1 MRRIVGAWCLVAWLG
16 FALLPWNAIGGGG
29 FFAFQWFSQ
38 YPRGLASAPALVQ
51 LLWHGRLW
59 FLPLF
64 LVLLAPLALLLLPA
78 TGAAARHRA
87 ALPLIAIGGSGL
99 LCIAAIALA
108 IDINGWAWK
117 PLARVFGEL
126 PRRQQGLGYGALFV
140 IAACLMLLCQGLAQ
154 RGWVKGDAF
163 VAGSIGMSVAL
174 VSLFTIYPLARMF
187 LHAFLDTSGNL
198 SLAALLTRV
207 ASSKIWGYG
216 GIVWNTLQLGLMTAC
231 SATLLALCFVLI
243 VTRTQFRARRLISVL
258 SILPMITPPFVIGL
272 ALILLFGRSGA
283 INALLEWGFDIRPSR
298 WIYGLPGVWLAQT
311 LALTP
316 VAFLV
321 LLGIA
326 EGISPTLEEAAQT
339 LRASPMHTF
348 TTITLPLMTPGIT
361 NAFLIAFIESLADF
375 GNPLLLGGNLDVL
388 STSIYFAV
396 VGVQQDPGR
405 ASVLAAILLSFS
417 LGLFVIQRRLLARRS
432 FVTVA
437 GKGDGGLRAPLPRLV
452 VGAASG
458 LALPWAALAVVIY
471 VMIFMGGFFEK
482 WGLNH
487 ALTMRHYVTAFGVT
501 LENGRLL
508 WSGGAWSSFF
518 TTVTIALI
526 AAPLTALFGLTVA
539 YLLDRQRFAGKRAF
553 EFMAMLNF
561 AVPGTVV
568 GIAYIIAFNTPPIEL
583 AGTGLILV
591 FCFVFRDMTTSMRA
605 GLAALSQIDPSLDEA
620 SATLRAGTFTTIRR
634 VVLPLIRPAVV
645 AALIYSFVSAMTSI
659 SAVIF
664 LTSPRFDMATVNI
677 VGRAEVGEYGYATAY
692 ASVLIVLMVLAVILI
707 RVAVGKRQLSRR
719 GAIPLA

>member
-1 MRRIVGAWCLVAWLG
+1 MRRAVGSWSAIAWFG
-16 FALLPWNAIGGGG
+16 FAVLPWSAIGGGG
-29 FFAFQWFSQ
+29 FFAFQWLGQ
-38 YPRGLASAPALVQ
+38 YPLGLTSAPALFQ
-51 LLWHGRLW
+51 LLRHGRLW

-64 LVLLAPLALLLLPA
+64 VVLLAPLALTWGSA
-78 TGAAARHRA
+78 TGATSGQRTSIT
-87 ALPLIAIGGSGL
+87 LIAAGVAGL
-99 LCIAAIALA
+99 ACVLAIALA
-108 IDINGWAWK
+108 IDINGWSWS
-117 PLARVFGEL
+117 PLARVFGPL
-126 PRRQQGLGYGALFV
+126 PRRQPGLGYGALV
-140 IAACLMLLCQGLAQ
+140 VTIACLMFLCQGLAR

-163 VAGSIGMSVAL
+163 VAGAIGLSVTL
-174 VSLFTIYPLARMF
+174 VSLFTIYPLTRMF
-187 LHAFLDTSGNL
+187 LHAFHDADGNF
-198 SLAALLTRV
+198 SLTALLARV
-207 ASSKIWGYG
+207 ASGKIWGYA
-216 GIVWNTLQLGLMTAC
+216 GIVWNTLQLGLLTAS

-243 VTRTQFRARRLISVL
+243 VTRTQLRARRLISVL
-258 SILPMITPPFVIGL
+258 SVLPMITPPFVIGL

-283 INALLEWGFDIRPSR
+283 VNAMLEWGFDIRPTR

-339 LRASPMHTF
+339 LRASPTRTF
-348 TTITLPLMTPGIT
+348 STITLPLMTPGIT
-361 NAFLIAFIESLADF
+361 NAFLIVFIESLADF

-405 ASVLAAILLSFS
+405 ASVLAVILLGFS
-417 LGLFVIQRRLLARRS
+417 LGVFVIQRRLLARRS
-432 FVTVA
+432 FVTVG

-452 VGAASG
+452 TGAAAG

-471 VMIFMGGFFEK
+471 AMIFAGGFFEK

-501 LENGRLL
+501 FENGRLI
-508 WSGGAWSSFF
+508 WSGGAWSSLF

-568 GIAYIIAFNTPPIEL
+568 GIAYILAFNTPPVEL
-583 AGTGLILV
+583 VNTGLILV
-591 FCFVFRDMTTSMRA
+591 CCFVFRDMTTSMRA

-620 SATLRAGTFTTIRR
+620 SSTLRAGTFTTVRR
-634 VVLPLIRPAVV
+634 IVLPLIRPAVV

-659 SAVIF
+659 SAIIF

-707 RVAVGKRQLSRR
+707 RVIVGKRELSRR
-719 GAIPLA
+719 GAGLG